1 MKNDIFTNNK
11 KKRNNVK
18 VFAGAAILVG
28 GIVLCSSFCCVEA
41 NKIKDGNA
49 KTTTATTTAATTVE
63 TIPTTIVEETI
74 VKAEKAEETDYKHVY
89 LTKTEFIANA
99 SNLADYLNIKG
110 NSNVKPVDVMSLYYI
125 ANMDSVSNELFE
137 ELVNEGYLPETGTD
151 IIVSSFGPMDDLR
164 DYISLNTIEGKEV
177 DFDYSKLFTNKTVA
191 DTFNESHNN
200 LIKMAKT
207 TDSDEVTKIMEK
219 QNNYILGETTF
230 DTNDTITKEFGN
242 LTAGQQ
248 YIYHNI
254 QTKTYDIVGD
264 ERGVSVGGQAR
275 INQKDDISN
284 IVMSLEKEFACL
296 NENEK
301 VKTLTK

>member
-1 MKNDIFTNNK
+1 MENNIFTDNK
-11 KKRNNVK
+11 KKRNNGLK
-18 VFAGAAILVG
+18 VFAGAALLVG
-28 GIVLCSSFCCVEA
+28 GIVLCSSCCCSEA
-41 NKIKDGNA
+41 KKVKGEDV
-49 KTTTATTTAATTVE
+49 KVTTTVTTIAPTTTIAE
-63 TIPTTIVEETI
+63 TLPV
-74 VKAEKAEETDYKHVY
+74 AEKVDDSDYKHIY
-89 LTKTEFIANA
+89 LTKAEFILNA
-99 SNLADYLNIKG
+99 SNLADYLNLKG
-110 NSNVKPVDVMSLYYI
+110 NSNAKPVDVMSLYYI

-151 IIVSSFGPMDDLR
+151 IIVSSFGPAVDLR

-177 DFDYSKLFTNKTVA
+177 DFDYSKLFVNKAVA

-200 LIKMAKT
+200 LIKMAKI

-230 DTNDTITKEFGN
+230 DTNNTITKEFGN

-248 YIYHNI
+248 YIYHSI
-254 QTKTYDIVGD
+254 QTKSYDIVGD
-264 ERGVSVGGQAR
+264 KRGVSVGGQAR

-296 NENEK
+296 NENENGK
-301 VKTLTK
+301 AKTLTK